1 MVSDTD
7 NSVSTFDEIIKE
19 TKTVLINFKEKNITL
34 KTQNFYILLAFF
46 LISIALLIA
55 VSIYHYL
62 IKFKQNKS
70 IYYHFM
76 SQLLN

>member
-7 NSVSTFDEIIKE
+7 NSVSTFDEIIEE

-46 LISIALLIA
+46 FNWHCIIDSC
-55 VSIYHYL
+55 
-62 IKFKQNKS
+62 
-70 IYYHFM
+70 
-76 SQLLN
+76 